1 MENDKRERAGPA
13 PDDLLTVEDA
23 AAALG
28 RSPRTVWDLARERNL
43 PRYRIPARGKTTFLR
58 WGDVYDAYHTAHVVE
73 SPIKDV
79 AA

>member
-1 MENDKRERAGPA
+1 MVNTDGERTGPA

-28 RSPRTVWDLARERNL
+28 RSPRTVSDLARERNL

-58 WGDVYDAYHTAHVVE
+58 WGDVYDAYHTAQVVD
-73 SPIKDV
+73 PAIKT
-79 AA
+79 